1 MQINWF
7 TVIAQV
13 LNFFLLVWLLK
24 RFLYKPILKAIDERE
39 NKITSQLKDAETKK
53 AEAKKEQDEFRAKN
67 QTFDQQKKE
76 LMDKA
81 IAETKTER
89 DKLMQQVRTDANTL
103 QAKLEKTNNDTQAD
117 KQRALSQRTQ
127 QEIFAVSRKALHDLA
142 SVSLE
147 ENAVTVFLKRLNDL
161 NEEEKIQFVEAF
173 KINAK
178 PIQIQSAFD
187 LTDKQQTDIKN
198 AVNRMLSADVKIN
211 FAIAP
216 ELISGI
222 ELSANGYKVAW
233 SISAYLSSIEKE
245 IAKSIALKTETQSED
260 V

>member
-1 MQINWF
+1 MKINWF

-39 NKITSQLKDAETKK
+39 NRITAQLKDAEAKK
-53 AEAKKEQDEFRAKN
+53 AEAKKEQDDFQAKN

-76 LMDKA
+76 LMNKA
-81 IAETKTER
+81 IAETKAER
-89 DKLMQQVRTDANTL
+89 DKLMQQVRTDASTF
-103 QAKLEKTNNDTQAD
+103 QAKLEKANSDTQAD
-117 KQRALSQRTQ
+117 KQRALSQRIQ
-127 QEIFAVSRKALHDLA
+127 QEIFAVSRKALSDLA

-147 ENAVTVFLKRLNDL
+147 ENAVTVFLKRLYDL
-161 NEEEKIQFVEAF
+161 NEEEKMKFTEAF
-173 KINAK
+173 KANSE

-187 LTDKQQTDIKN
+187 LAEKQQTDIKD
-198 AVNRMLSADVKIN
+198 AVNRILSADVQIY
-211 FAIAP
+211 FSTAP
-216 ELISGI
+216 EVISGI

-233 SISAYLSSIEKE
+233 NISAYLHSFEQKSSESITKQQEK
-245 IAKSIALKTETQSED
+245 